1 MLDMMVA
8 VTSVLAV
15 LVPNMVGY
23 KELDHFLLFHI
34 LLLRP
39 PCLSTYFAKIVHIF
53 LLKEVS
59 NLMQGALVQAFHTTD
74 REDCL

>member
-1 MLDMMVA
+1 MMVA
-8 VTSVLAV
+8 VVSVLAV

-23 KELDHFLLFHI
+23 KELDHSLLFHI

-53 LLKEVS
+53 LLKEVI
-59 NLMQGALVQAFHTTD
+59 
-74 REDCL
+74 

>member
-23 KELDHFLLFHI
+23 KELDHSLLFHI

-53 LLKEVS
+53 LLKEVI
-59 NLMQGALVQAFHTTD
+59 
-74 REDCL
+74 

>member
-23 KELDHFLLFHI
+23 KELDHSLSL
-34 LLLRP
+34 
-39 PCLSTYFAKIVHIF
+39 PCLSTFFAKIVHIF
-53 LLKEVS
+53 LLKEVI
-59 NLMQGALVQAFHTTD
+59 
-74 REDCL
+74 